1 MDKKVIIFD
10 FDNTIVN
17 SLDYWYRVM
26 EKDVF
31 KTYGV
36 KPDPRMQES
45 RKLTSNKEKAEMF
58 IKLTNL
64 DVKPKEILDYW
75 DANIHFYY
83 IHKIKT
89 IKGVNKFIYNLNKN
103 AYTLVLA
110 SATHENLLRAVLPHF
125 DLNMF
130 NHIFTVHNTGYK
142 KSDPNFF
149 KHILKTLKV
158 AEKEVLLIEDSV
170 SSIKTATSLGIET
183 ISVIH
188 KYNKDYIEELKP
200 ISKAVIKDYT
210 DKQIKQL
217 YV

>member
-1 MDKKVIIFD
+1 
-10 FDNTIVN
+10 
-17 SLDYWYRVM
+17 
-26 EKDVF
+26 
-31 KTYGV
+31 
-36 KPDPRMQES
+36 
-45 RKLTSNKEKAEMF
+45 
-58 IKLTNL
+58 
-64 DVKPKEILDYW
+64 
-75 DANIHFYY
+75 
-83 IHKIKT
+83 
-89 IKGVNKFIYNLNKN
+89 
-103 AYTLVLA
+103 
-110 SATHENLLRAVLPHF
+110 
-125 DLNMF
+125 MF

-158 AEKEVLLIEDSV
+158 TEKEVLLIEDSV